1 MQKAIGERIRQIRL
15 AKGLSQENMAA
26 ELDLSVSAYSN
37 IERGVTDVSISRL
50 AKISAVLKIDV
61 TELVEHSK
69 EQKASSS
76 RPSFSVQR
84 TSDFRQDA
92 ILNRLNVIEH
102 ELELHKSEIGYL
114 RDMMQII
121 VKGKTVAKKK

>member
-1 MQKAIGERIRQIRL
+1 
-15 AKGLSQENMAA
+15 MAA

-37 IERGVTDVSISRL
+37 IERGVTDVSITRL
-50 AKISAVLKIDV
+50 SKISAILKIDV
-61 TELVEHSK
+61 TELVEQSK
-69 EQKASSS
+69 EQKATSP
-76 RPSFSVQR
+76 RPSFTGQR

-114 RDMMQII
+114 RDMMQIL
-121 VKGKTVAKKK
+121 VKGKATTKKK